1 MGVLKWWD
9 ISGTP
14 QIKDNSVLT
23 FVDSNAK
30 TLQRLPRN
38 LLTLTSEQMLRRCAD
53 SDGKPEYLKR
63 QRRCML
69 RQVRG
74 LEAELPKLAFYPTK
88 ARPHPIAGFAI
99 EGHREE

>member
-1 MGVLKWWD
+1 MEGH
-9 ISGTP
+9 IRHS
-14 QIKDNSVLT
+14 IKDNSVLT

-30 TLQRLPRN
+30 TLQPPAFAARN
-38 LLTLTSEQMLRRCAD
+38 LLTFEQMLRISAD

>member
-23 FVDSNAK
+23 FVDERENLTAFAAEPSNIRADVAEIRRLRWK
-30 TLQRLPRN
+30 T
-38 LLTLTSEQMLRRCAD
+38 
-53 SDGKPEYLKR
+53 EYLKR

-69 RQVRG
+69 QQVRG
-74 LEAELPKLAFYPTK
+74 LEDEQPKLAFYPLK
-88 ARPHPIAGFAI
+88 QGRI
-99 EGHREE
+99 R

>member
-1 MGVLKWWD
+1 VGVSKWWD

-38 LLTLTSEQMLRRCAD
+38 LSTSEQMLRRFAD
-53 SDGKPEYLKR
+53 SDGKPS
-63 QRRCML
+63 
-69 RQVRG
+69 
-74 LEAELPKLAFYPTK
+74 
-88 ARPHPIAGFAI
+88 I
-99 EGHREE
+99 